1 MRTRALARRSGTS
14 WSRSARA
21 AGAEIFII
29 VIFTVMANFNIGF
42 RSIHEIEKQRK
53 RLEGEKVELTG
64 ALEEAEATLEQE
76 ENKVLRS
83 QLELTQV
90 QQEIARRIAE
100 KEEEFMLVKK
110 NFSKALEGMH
120 LALETESKAKAEA
133 LPGTLM
139 RKPGGTFELFLI

>member
-1 MRTRALARRSGTS
+1 MRPP
-14 WSRSARA
+14 
-21 AGAEIFII
+21 
-29 VIFTVMANFNIGF
+29 
-42 RSIHEIEKQRK
+42 
-53 RLEGEKVELTG
+53 
-64 ALEEAEATLEQE
+64 LEQE

-90 QQEIARRIAE
+90 QQKIALRIAE

-133 LPGTLM
+133 LRMKKKLEGDVGDLDIALDHANARARSRSRQLRSGTRRSTWRRSRARSLSPGTPLLLPRGWLVLPGTLM

>member
-1 MRTRALARRSGTS
+1 M
-14 WSRSARA
+14 
-21 AGAEIFII
+21 
-29 VIFTVMANFNIGF
+29 
-42 RSIHEIEKQRK
+42 
-53 RLEGEKVELTG
+53 
-64 ALEEAEATLEQE
+64 EQE

-90 QQEIARRIAE
+90 QQKIALRIAE
-100 KEEEFMLVKK
+100 EEEEFMLVKK
-110 NFSKALEGMH
+110 NFSKALERMH